1 MQLSTCFAGWL
12 CTEKGKLRDKLYLIR
27 LNCYF
32 SPFISINIEIYVLLQ
47 DRKKEEKKDQI
58 SIEEL
63 VEEKRAELSAKTDL
77 TPVTLE
83 TFVKWKKRKLRE
95 KAEAAKKDASKK
107 KDNLKSGQTSGL
119 SGRELFSYNPNIAKE
134 DVSIDIL
141 YSP

>member
-1 MQLSTCFAGWL
+1 M
-12 CTEKGKLRDKLYLIR
+12 
-27 LNCYF
+27 
-32 SPFISINIEIYVLLQ
+32 LQ

-134 DVSIDIL
+134 DVSIDIRGVTGGTMFR
-141 YSP
+141 PCRKARI

>member
-1 MQLSTCFAGWL
+1 M
-12 CTEKGKLRDKLYLIR
+12 
-27 LNCYF
+27 
-32 SPFISINIEIYVLLQ
+32 Q

-63 VEEKRAELSAKTDL
+63 VEEKRAELSAKQDL

-107 KDNLKSGQTSGL
+107 KDNLKTGQTSGL
-119 SGRELFSYNPNIAKE
+119 SGKELFSYNPNIAKE
-134 DVSIDIL
+134 DVSIHCLFIEIEAEL
-141 YSP
+141 KNLNMQ

>member
-1 MQLSTCFAGWL
+1 M
-12 CTEKGKLRDKLYLIR
+12 
-27 LNCYF
+27 
-32 SPFISINIEIYVLLQ
+32 LQ

-107 KDNLKSGQTSGL
+107 KDNISDPEKTNRKINNEKRHNEGL
-119 SGRELFSYNPNIAKE
+119 NLIA
-134 DVSIDIL
+134 
-141 YSP
+141 